1 MMDDYQALGL
11 DGEGA
16 FQGEGMKGQEDP
28 GALRDQGLLHRP
40 VGPASVDHRIV
51 RKNMESG

>member
-1 MMDDYQALGL
+1 MRDDDQALGL

-16 FQGEGMKGQEDP
+16 FRAEGVKGQEDP
-28 GALRDQGLLHRP
+28 GALRDQGLLDRP
-40 VGPASVDHRIV
+40 EGPASVDHGIV